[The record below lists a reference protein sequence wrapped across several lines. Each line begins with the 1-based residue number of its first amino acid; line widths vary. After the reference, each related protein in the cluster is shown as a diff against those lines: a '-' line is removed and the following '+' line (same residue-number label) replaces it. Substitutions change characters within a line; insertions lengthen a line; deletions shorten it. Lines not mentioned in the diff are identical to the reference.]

1 MCHRSRW
8 ESVRT
13 LSKHFSGGPRLDKRP
28 IHRHSFTMLCS
39 RTSRSVRRFAR
50 RGFTL
55 LEIMIALAILGLLV
69 GLSVSN
75 FSGVFDGAQA
85 KTAHLFVNESIK
97 LPLTSY
103 RIQMGDYPSTAE
115 GLQALI
121 TPPAAHADQ
130 WRGPYLQDTKLP
142 LDPWKE
148 PYVYRYPGTKNKASY
163 DIFSK
168 GPDKTEG
175 TKDDIG
181 NWSEEK

>member
-1 MCHRSRW
+1 MFS
-8 ESVRT
+8 SRT
-13 LSKHFSGGPRLDKRP
+13 L
-28 IHRHSFTMLCS
+28 
-39 RTSRSVRRFAR
+39 RSMRRSAR

-69 GLSVSN
+69 GLAVTN
-75 FSGVFDGAQA
+75 LDTIFGGAQG

-121 TPPAAHADQ
+121 TAPSARADQ
-130 WRGPYLQDTKLP
+130 WRGPYLSDAKIP
-142 LDPWKE
+142 SDPWGE
-148 PYVYRYPGTKNKASY
+148 PYVYRYPGTKNKTSY

-168 GPDKTEG
+168 GPDRTEG
-175 TKDDIG
+175 TKDDVG
-181 NWSEEK
+181 NWSE

>member
-1 MCHRSRW
+1 MFNPMSPARSSAPLR
-8 ESVRT
+8 
-13 LSKHFSGGPRLDKRP
+13 
-28 IHRHSFTMLCS
+28 
-39 RTSRSVRRFAR
+39 RSLR

-69 GLSVSN
+69 GLAVTN
-75 FSGVFDGAQA
+75 
-85 KTAHLFVNESIK
+85 TESIFGHAQSQTARMFVAEAIK
-97 LPLTSY
+97 IPLTTY

-121 TPPAAHADQ
+121 TPPASKADQ
-130 WRGPYLQDTKLP
+130 WHGPYLQDNKLP
-142 LDPWKE
+142 LDPWHE
-148 PYVYRYPGTKNKASY
+148 PYIYRYPGVKNKTGY
-163 DIFSK
+163 DVFSK

>member
-1 MCHRSRW
+1 MFR
-8 ESVRT
+8 
-13 LSKHFSGGPRLDKRP
+13 
-28 IHRHSFTMLCS
+28 S
-39 RTSRSVRRFAR
+39 RTSSSLRRAAR

-69 GLSVSN
+69 GLAVTN
-75 FSGVFDGAQA
+75 LDTIFGGAQA

-103 RIQMGDYPSTAE
+103 RIQMGDYPTTAE
-115 GLQALI
+115 GLQSLI
-121 TPPAAHADQ
+121 TPPTARADQ
-130 WRGPYLQDTKLP
+130 WRGPYLADAKLP
-142 LDPWKE
+142 LDPWGE
-148 PYVYRYPGTKNKASY
+148 TYVYRYPGTRNKSSY

-168 GPDKTEG
+168 GVDRTEG

>member
-1 MCHRSRW
+1 
-8 ESVRT
+8 
-13 LSKHFSGGPRLDKRP
+13 
-28 IHRHSFTMLCS
+28 MLRS
-39 RTSRSVRRFAR
+39 RTSPFVRRSAR

-75 FSGVFDGAQA
+75 FAGVFDGAQA

-121 TPPAAHADQ
+121 TAPSAHADQ

-148 PYVYRYPGTKNKASY
+148 PYVYRYPGTKNKTGY

>member
-1 MCHRSRW
+1 MFRSRPFP
-8 ESVRT
+8 V
-13 LSKHFSGGPRLDKRP
+13 
-28 IHRHSFTMLCS
+28 
-39 RTSRSVRRFAR
+39 VRRAALR
-50 RGFTL
+50 AFTL

-69 GLSVSN
+69 GLAVAN
-75 FSGVFDGAQA
+75 LGGIFDSSQI
-85 KTAHLFVNESIK
+85 KTASLFVNESIK

-121 TPPAAHADQ
+121 TPPSAHAES
-130 WRGPYLQDTKLP
+130 WHGPYLEQGKLP

-148 PYVYRYPGTKNKASY
+148 PYVYRYPGVKNKTSY

>member
-1 MCHRSRW
+1 MFRSCTTSSLR
-8 ESVRT
+8 
-13 LSKHFSGGPRLDKRP
+13 
-28 IHRHSFTMLCS
+28 
-39 RTSRSVRRFAR
+39 RTSRRA
-50 RGFTL
+50 FTL

-75 FSGVFDGAQA
+75 FSGAFDGAQISTA
-85 KTAHLFVNESIK
+85 KLFVNESMK

-103 RIQMGDYPSTAE
+103 RIAMGDYPSTAD
-115 GLQALI
+115 GLRALI
-121 TPPAAHADQ
+121 TPPATRAEQ
-130 WRGPYLQDTKLP
+130 WHGPYLADGKLP
-142 LDPWKE
+142 VDPWQE
-148 PYVYRYPGTKNKASY
+148 PYIYRYPGTHNKTGY

>member
-1 MCHRSRW
+1 M
-8 ESVRT
+8 V
-13 LSKHFSGGPRLDKRP
+13 P
-28 IHRHSFTMLCS
+28 S
-39 RTSRSVRRFAR
+39 RTIRSLRRDAR

-69 GLSVSN
+69 GLAVTN
-75 FSGVFDGAQA
+75 LDTIFGGAQG

-103 RIQMGDYPSTAE
+103 RIQMGDYPNTAE

-121 TPPAAHADQ
+121 TPPAARADQ
-130 WRGPYLQDTKLP
+130 WRGPYLQDAKLP
-142 LDPWKE
+142 VDPWGD
-148 PYVYRYPGTKNKASY
+148 PYVYRYPGTRNKTSY
-163 DIFSK
+163 DVFSK
-168 GPDKTEG
+168 GPDRTEG